1 MHPASTSLRPT
12 STVLSIS
19 LLSLAL
25 GLSGCWMDR
34 TSYPDTSDQTKIRA
48 DEIHADTARRTATVD
63 ADLARREQA
72 YDYRVTQSKERAVR
86 DRGEIA
92 LAHDRKVEP
101 LQADEVA
108 AKGVSTR
115 EQTRLD
121 AELAA
126 KLTVVDGTEAAKVRA
141 DESSAK
147 AAVVA
152 TETAAIAKLTA
163 EREELDTKARDQR
176 AAADGR
182 EAKELADIQAER
194 EETIRTARADRLA
207 IEDDA
212 AKRLTGMAKDSK
224 QRMTALSASE
234 ATTLEQD
241 RSIDQA
247 VRASLDREREHNA
260 QVAFRTQSGVVT
272 LTGTIADEATRA
284 ETVGRISKLSGVNSV
299 NDQLTLR

>member
-12 STVLSIS
+12 STALSVG

-25 GLSGCWMDR
+25 GLGGCWMDR
-34 TSYPDTSDQTKIRA
+34 TSYPDTTQQTKIRA

-86 DRGEIA
+86 ERSEIT
-92 LAHDRKVEP
+92 LTHDRKLEP
-101 LQADEVA
+101 LQAEDVA

-115 EQTRLD
+115 EQARLD

-126 KLTVVDGTEAAKVRA
+126 KLTVVDGPEAAKARA
-141 DESSAK
+141 DTTSAK

-152 TETAAIAKLTA
+152 TETAAIAKITA
-163 EREELDTKARDQR
+163 EREEHFTKARDQR
-176 AAADGR
+176 TAADSR

-207 IEDDA
+207 IENDA
-212 AKRLTGMAKDSK
+212 AKRLDGMAKDSK
-224 QRMTALSASE
+224 ERMTDLSESE
-234 ATTLEQD
+234 ATTLEKD
-241 RSIDQA
+241 RQIDQA
-247 VRASLDREREHNA
+247 VRSSLDREREHNA
-260 QVAFRTQSGVVT
+260 QVAFRTKSGVVT
-272 LTGTIADEATRA
+272 LTGTIANEATRT